1 MAQLERGARH
11 ASNPELRTPPDTGQS
26 NDVDNSHVRSS
37 LSGAIENLASHV
49 LPSFENVD
57 TMENNTNRMAGPYL
71 DPAGADTT
79 PDDPARLGLEIA
91 AETEHDSCNR
101 SATGDHHFTNPLV
114 NGPPAFTADEF
125 GQQCMQHKCCLFI
138 DMR

>member
-1 MAQLERGARH
+1 
-11 ASNPELRTPPDTGQS
+11 
-26 NDVDNSHVRSS
+26 VDHSHVRSS
-37 LSGAIENLASHV
+37 FSGAVENLAAHV

-57 TMENNTNRMAGPYL
+57 PIEHNTNRMTGTYL
-71 DPAGADTT
+71 NPADADTT

-125 GQQCMQHKCCLFI
+125 GQQCTP
-138 DMR
+138 

>member
-1 MAQLERGARH
+1 M
-11 ASNPELRTPPDTGQS
+11 
-26 NDVDNSHVRSS
+26 RSS
-37 LSGAIENLASHV
+37 LSGAIENLAGHV

-57 TMENNTNRMAGPYL
+57 LIEHNTNRISGPYL
-71 DPAGADTT
+71 DPADTDTT

-125 GQQCMQHKCCLFI
+125 GQQCMQ
-138 DMR
+138 

>member
-1 MAQLERGARH
+1 
-11 ASNPELRTPPDTGQS
+11 
-26 NDVDNSHVRSS
+26 VRSS
-37 LSGAIENLASHV
+37 FSGAVENLATHV

-57 TMENNTNRMAGPYL
+57 PIDHSNNMMPGPRL
-71 DPAGADTT
+71 DPADADTT

-125 GQQCMQHKCCLFI
+125 GQQCMPLTCCLFI
-138 DMR
+138 DTY

>member
-1 MAQLERGARH
+1 V
-11 ASNPELRTPPDTGQS
+11 RT
-26 NDVDNSHVRSS
+26 S
-37 LSGAIENLASHV
+37 LPGTIEDLAGNV
-49 LPSFENVD
+49 LPSFEHGRPSQHD
-57 TMENNTNRMAGPYL
+57 ANRISGSYL
-71 DPAGADTT
+71 DPTRDDTT

-125 GQQCMQHKCCLFI
+125 GEQCMHCLLCVLI
-138 DMR
+138 DIC